1 MESSKIVVTQ
11 EIGEKERRRVRGTQP
26 KKWQVIQKAS
36 QPPRKAFR
44 RVPVARVTQEMC
56 DLPLCRQFLC
66 THCNLRT
73 CYRRAEKRCWV
84 RDSCKPPGYTSP
96 RLLPPRLPANPP
108 FTLSFTHAL
117 PLFPSLCSVFHPLA
131 PLHVRCS
138 PPRGFLL
145 SFFYDHFPG
154 WLFGFA
160 SILFGSTLF
169 LHPPGFSCPLLL
181 SRQFCASFYT
191 GFYSDCLNIAA
202 VRIQPLTSRTHRLLH
217 ILKIS

>member
-1 MESSKIVVTQ
+1 
-11 EIGEKERRRVRGTQP
+11 
-26 KKWQVIQKAS
+26 
-36 QPPRKAFR
+36 
-44 RVPVARVTQEMC
+44 MC

-154 WLFGFA
+154 WLFASA

-169 LHPPGFSCPLLL
+169 LHPFWIFLSLAFVAPVLCIFLHWFLFRLFKYRGSENRATHEPNSSTAYSKSFLIFVHPLYIDAGYVANGVIVYVFFFF
-181 SRQFCASFYT
+181 FCNFI
-191 GFYSDCLNIAA
+191 SDNL
-202 VRIQPLTSRTHRLLH
+202 RSY
-217 ILKIS
+217 